1 MERKE
6 NQITLRGTAAET
18 PTLSHQSRG
27 LDFYRFPLSVP
38 RLSGKEDRLNIFVPS
53 GLPLPREGDYVEISG
68 EVRSFNNRTGSGNRL
83 IITVLAQTVAPGFG
97 TPCNLV
103 TLRGRLC
110 KPPVRRRT
118 PLGRDICEPCP
129 TTAAA
134 CSRETLSGWRA
145 GCKAGSIE
153 RSWERRS
160 RSGPPLRFLS
170 PRCRSRQRRNIRWES
185 LNRREKP
192 EAHSLRLFAVT
203 QMKCFPGRISP
214 VYSQIIHKYRI
225 HYPQFV
231 RTLTVSSN

>member
-68 EVRSFNNRTGSGNRL
+68 EVRSFTNRTGSGNRL

-118 PLGRDICEPCP
+118 PLGRDICDLLL
-129 TTAAA
+129 AVD
-134 CSRETLSGWRA
+134 RRY
-145 GCKAGSIE
+145 
-153 RSWERRS
+153 RRS
-160 RSGPPLRFLS
+160 DYLPCIAWGALSHHCGGLLPGDPLWLEGRLQ
-170 PRCRSRQRRNIRWES
+170 SRVYRKVVGEEIQERTAFEVSISS
-185 LNRREKP
+185 LQEP
-192 EAHSLRLFAVT
+192 AETEYSLGIVE
-203 QMKCFPGRISP
+203 
-214 VYSQIIHKYRI
+214 
-225 HYPQFV
+225 
-231 RTLTVSSN
+231 